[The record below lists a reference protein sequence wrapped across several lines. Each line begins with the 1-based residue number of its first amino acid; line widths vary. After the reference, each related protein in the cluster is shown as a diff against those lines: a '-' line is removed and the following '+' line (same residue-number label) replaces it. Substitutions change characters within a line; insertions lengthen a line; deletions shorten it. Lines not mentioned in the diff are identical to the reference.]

1 LPNIYLIAGC
11 NGAGKTTASYTMLP
25 KMLDCKEFVNADN
38 IASGLSPF
46 QPESVSIEAGKM
58 LLERIDK
65 LIEMNVDF
73 AIETTL
79 SGRNYLVKI
88 RRWQKRSYKIIL
100 VFFWLRS
107 SLLALERIK
116 NRVSMGG
123 HSVPE
128 KIVFER
134 YHKGLKNLFN
144 NFIPICDSW
153 FIIDNSDSK
162 PLMIAEGRKEVDLVI
177 YNKQIWFSLKDKYYG
192 K

>member
-1 LPNIYLIAGC
+1 MIAGC

-46 QPESVSIEAGKM
+46 QPESVSFEAGKM
-58 LLERIDK
+58 LLERINK
-65 LIEMNVDF
+65 LIEMNLDF

-79 SGRNYLVKI
+79 SGRNYLVKT
-88 RRWQKRSYKIIL
+88 RRWQKRGYKIIL

-107 SLLALERIK
+107 PLLALERIK
-116 NRVSMGG
+116 SRVSMGG

-128 KIVFER
+128 KIVLAR
-134 YHKGLKNLFN
+134 YHKRLKNLFN
-144 NFIPICDSW
+144 HFIPLCDSW

-177 YNKQIWFSLKDKYYG
+177 YNKQIWLSLKDKYFG

>member
-1 LPNIYLIAGC
+1 MPNIYLIAGC

-25 KMLDCKEFVNADN
+25 NMLDCKEFVNADN

-46 QPESVSIEAGKM
+46 QPESVSFEAGKM

-65 LIEMNVDF
+65 LIEMNIDF

-79 SGRNYLVKI
+79 SGRNYFVKT
-88 RRWQKRSYKIIL
+88 RRWQKRGYKIIL

-107 SLLALERIK
+107 PLLALERIK
-116 NRVSMGG
+116 SRVSMGG
-123 HSVPE
+123 HSVPD
-128 KIVFER
+128 KIVLER

-144 NFIPICDSW
+144 HFIPLCDSW

-162 PLMIAEGRKEVDLVI
+162 PLMIAEGRKAVDLVV
-177 YNKQIWFSLKDKYYG
+177 YNKQIWFSLKDEYHG